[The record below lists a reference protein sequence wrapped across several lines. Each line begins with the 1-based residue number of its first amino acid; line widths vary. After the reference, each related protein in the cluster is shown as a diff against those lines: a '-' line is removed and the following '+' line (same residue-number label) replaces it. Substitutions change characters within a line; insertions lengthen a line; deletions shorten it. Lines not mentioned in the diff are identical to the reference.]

1 MSELE
6 TLKATVV
13 RLETEL
19 SNQRRAMLT
28 EVRKMIDF
36 HTHTLGGKV
45 VWEFPPE
52 VVKKGLQLMADAAK
66 KAQQHTGAE
75 EKVPV
80 SDRFD
85 FTLEDVSEKIV

>member
-6 TLKATVV
+6 RLKARVA
-13 RLETEL
+13 RLEAEL
-19 SNQRRAMLT
+19 SNQRRTMLK
-28 EVRKMIDF
+28 EFRKMIDF

-52 VVKKGLQLMADAAK
+52 VVKKGIQIMAKAAK
-66 KAQQHTGAE
+66 KEKQQSGNV

-80 SDRFD
+80 SDEFD
-85 FTLEDVSEKIV
+85 YSLKNVGE

>member
-6 TLKATVV
+6 TLKARIS
-13 RLETEL
+13 RLETEM
-19 SNQRRAMLT
+19 SNQRRVILK
-28 EVRKMIDF
+28 EVRRMIDF

-52 VVKKGLQLMADAAK
+52 VVKEGLQRMADAARN
-66 KAQQHTGAE
+66 AQRQTGAE

-80 SDRFD
+80 SDEFEFD
-85 FTLEDVSEKIV
+85 LKDVSGKVV

>member
-6 TLKATVV
+6 VLKARVA

-19 SNQRRAMLT
+19 SNQRRVFIK

-52 VVKKGLQLMADAAK
+52 VMKKGLEKMADMVRK
-66 KAQQHTGAE
+66 NRQQSGAE
-75 EKVPV
+75 ENIPV
-80 SDRFD
+80 SDKFD
-85 FTLEDVSEKIV
+85 FTLTKVDEKIV